1 MTVHQGGLVT
11 TTNDLTLDSREVS
24 KMIDK
29 RHADLLRSIE
39 NYIEIL
45 TDAKLRSSDFFKEN
59 SYKDKKG
66 ETRKCYLLTRKGC
79 DMVANKITGQK
90 GVLFTAT
97 YINRFHEMEEQL
109 LQKNKPSYMLD
120 DPIARAER
128 WIEEQK
134 EKRLLETQNKMLEQ
148 QVAEYEPKITYLDT
162 ILESKDTVL
171 VSQIAKDY
179 GISAQNLNN
188 ILHKSGI
195 QYKMNGQWLLY
206 SKHHS
211 KGYTKSKTHQIIH
224 KDGTESVKMHTHW
237 TQKGRLFIHEILKD
251 QGIVPLMDR
260 DEQPKLEL
268 VQ

>member
-11 TTNDLTLDSREVS
+11 TTNDLTLDSREVARMVE
-24 KMIDK
+24 KEHK
-29 RHADLLRSIE
+29 DLLR
-39 NYIEIL
+39 
-45 TDAKLRSSDFFKEN
+45 DLRTYNKYLAESKIAPGDFFKES
-59 SYKDKKG
+59 SYKDKNNQ
-66 ETRKCYLLTRKGC
+66 TRPCFEVTRKGC
-79 DMVANKITGQK
+79 EFIANKLTGLK
-90 GVLFTAT
+90 GTLFTAT
-97 YINRFHEMEEQL
+97 YINKFHEMEQELMQ
-109 LQKNKPSYMLD
+109 QNKPSYMLD

-179 GISAQNLNN
+179 GISAQSLNN

-237 TQKGRLFIHEILKD
+237 TQKGRLFIHEILKE

-268 VQ
+268 VK